1 MMNIRVKNNVARS
14 AMSKN
19 NAPVYAAGRN
29 RQFPLII
36 AFAALFVAS
45 AALAA
50 DAVWNGTADAT
61 WAGANWSASPVPGSG
76 NTATFTNTSARVNA
90 RTTLDLGAGV
100 IVGNILFNTASCA
113 AYTLGAGAVGS
124 QTLTLNNNGMITNTS
139 TVGNSQL
146 FNAKII
152 LGTDATTH
160 TNMIFNINASKTLTF
175 AGNISGGSGGTPG
188 TNTLVVAMANGGG
201 VTISGIIANGGAQAV
216 ALTVGG
222 NSLPGTLTLTNVNTY
237 TGETIVN
244 GSGSAPGNELIV
256 AGSGSIGS
264 SSNTLTVS
272 GTRSRFTVTNSAVAT
287 FRTIAL
293 YCQNGNGINNAINQY
308 GGILNCTGGDSAFTI
323 GFAGGV
329 IASYNLYDG
338 TLNATNGVILVNNSG
353 ANQGVYFNQY
363 GGIANVKGLKL
374 GNVSGRAGV
383 LTLTN
388 GTLNIGAGNITGF
401 VTSVIN
407 LSGGTVG
414 TLANWSSTLNMN
426 LTNNPTFN
434 TLDAADGVTARTIT
448 LSGVL
453 SGPGGLTKTGAG
465 TLALNGTN
473 TYSGDTV
480 VSADTLKL
488 GAAGSISNSPL
499 IAVASGATC
508 DVSSV
513 TGFTVGAAQTLAGN
527 GTVSG
532 NVIVQGKLAP
542 GGTNSVGAL
551 QISTNLTL
559 QSGAVLDWDYTLAAS
574 DVVTVGGTLTLPAT
588 ATVSINTTNKLPART
603 VLFTAPAGITI
614 NGASDLSNWTLTAPG
629 NSERLSVRVSG
640 TSVYLVPI
648 RGTLVM
654 FL

>member
-1 MMNIRVKNNVARS
+1 MSGARRLALRWAVPGYALALTFAVTGPLLGPGYLLLRDAVSTPRSYLSDS
-14 AMSKN
+14 ALGLGGT
-19 NAPVYAAGRN
+19 APRAVPQDFA
-29 RQFPLII
+29 I
-36 AFAALFVAS
+36 AALSAVVDGGVVVKAFLI
-45 AALAA
+45 AALALGGWGA
-50 DAVWNGTADAT
+50 ARLAAQIVSEAGCAGQFVAATVAIWNPYVAERLLQGHWSLLLGYGCLPWVAAAVLRLRTGPPAATDWAALVGWTAL
-61 WAGANWSASPVPGSG
+61 AGLTPTGLILAAVVGLACASVP
-76 NTATFTNTSARVNA
+76 
-90 RTTLDLGAGV
+90 GAGV
-100 IVGNILFNTASCA
+100 ARLRCA
-113 AYTLGAGAVGS
+113 AAVTTIAVLAASPWLLASGLGAA
-124 QTLTLNNNGMITNTS
+124 
-139 TVGNSQL
+139 
-146 FNAKII
+146 
-152 LGTDATTH
+152 LGDAQ
-160 TNMIFNINASKTLTF
+160 S
-175 AGNISGGSGGTPG
+175 
-188 TNTLVVAMANGGG
+188 
-201 VTISGIIANGGAQAV
+201 
-216 ALTVGG
+216 
-222 NSLPGTLTLTNVNTY
+222 
-237 TGETIVN
+237 
-244 GSGSAPGNELIV
+244 
-256 AGSGSIGS
+256 
-264 SSNTLTVS
+264 
-272 GTRSRFTVTNSAVAT
+272 
-287 FRTIAL
+287 
-293 YCQNGNGINNAINQY
+293 
-308 GGILNCTGGDSAFTI
+308 
-323 GFAGGV
+323 
-329 IASYNLYDG
+329 
-338 TLNATNGVILVNNSG
+338 
-353 ANQGVYFNQY
+353 
-363 GGIANVKGLKL
+363 
-374 GNVSGRAGV
+374 AGV
-383 LTLTN
+383 APFAARAEPGL
-388 GTLNIGAGNITGF
+388 
-401 VTSVIN
+401 
-407 LSGGTVG
+407 GTVG